1 MKIEPKYKDKNDI
14 DKKLR
19 QAAMMV
25 KEIHCGVV
33 EYRRVEKK

>member
-1 MKIEPKYKDKNDI
+1 MKIEPTKYKDKNDI
-14 DKKLR
+14 EKRLR

-33 EYRRVEKK
+33 KYEKK